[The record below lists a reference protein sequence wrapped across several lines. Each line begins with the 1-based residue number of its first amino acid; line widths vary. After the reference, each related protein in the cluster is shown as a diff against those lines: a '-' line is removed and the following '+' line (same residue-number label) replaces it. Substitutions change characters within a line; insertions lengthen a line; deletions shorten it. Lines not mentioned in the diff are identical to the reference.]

1 MRPPRGELHLRL
13 VLIWLGLTSLA
24 LQPPALAQANPVA
37 GELRLGGKV
46 TAEDGRALPG
56 LRVILEASNR
66 EFDFRS
72 LHRVKRNTFRQSDET
87 DQNGTFE
94 LRWNRDSHFN
104 YFELLIGMN
113 VRVPEGTQF
122 YTLERVPLAIDL
134 SAEGPFEVDITVADT
149 AFLERYRS
157 FIAALDTDDE
167 RQTFDRMGIPAK
179 IDRLRLAT
187 HEETTWWYFE
197 VGKGFRF
204 RSGRLAE
211 TFDFEPVT
219 PFESEN

>member
-1 MRPPRGELHLRL
+1 M
-13 VLIWLGLTSLA
+13 
-24 LQPPALAQANPVA
+24 AQANPVA
-37 GELRLGGKV
+37 GELQIAGTV
-46 TAEDGRALPG
+46 TAANGKALSG
-56 LRVILEASNR
+56 LRVVLEASNR

-72 LHRVKRNTFRQSDET
+72 LQRVKRNTFRRSGET
-87 DQNGTFE
+87 DQKGNFE
-94 LRWNRDSHFN
+94 LRWNRDSLFN

-134 SAEGPFEVDITVADT
+134 TTEGPLEVDVTVADT
-149 AFLERYRS
+149 AFLERYKS
-157 FIAALDTDDE
+157 FVAALDTDDE
-167 RQTFDRMGIPAK
+167 RQTFDRMGVPAK
-179 IDRLRLAT
+179 IDRLRLST

-197 VGKGFRF
+197 AGKGFRF
-204 RSGRLAE
+204 RGGRLAE